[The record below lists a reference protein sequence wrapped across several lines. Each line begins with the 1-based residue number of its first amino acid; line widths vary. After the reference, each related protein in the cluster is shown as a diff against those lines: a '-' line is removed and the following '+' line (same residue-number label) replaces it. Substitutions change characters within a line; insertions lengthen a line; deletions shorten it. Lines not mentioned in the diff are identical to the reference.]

1 MASWADF
8 AAAEPE
14 LAADIRTLV
23 CQYGPGLGYLA
34 TVRPDGGPR
43 IHPVSPV
50 ITDAGLFCFVL
61 PSPKRHDLDRD
72 GRYSLHS
79 FPSTDADD
87 EAYLSGTATP
97 VTDPALTAHL
107 ATLMRAAAGVDWR
120 IYELSVS
127 VAMVVRHET
136 SKVSTR
142 TVWRDRARPVPKA
155 RENDPCT
162 KPLDSVQ

>member
-8 AAAEPE
+8 ATAEPT
-14 LAADIRTLV
+14 LATAIRTLV

-50 ITDAGLFCFVL
+50 ITDDGLFCFVL
-61 PSPKRHDLDRD
+61 ASPKRHDLDRD

-79 FPSTDADD
+79 FPSADSDD
-87 EAYLSGTATP
+87 EAYLSGRAAP
-97 VTDPALTAHL
+97 VTDAALVARL
-107 ATLMRAAAGVDWR
+107 ATTMRAAAGIDWR
-120 IYELSVS
+120 LYELTVD

-136 SKVSTR
+136 PTTSTR
-142 TVWRDRARPVPKA
+142 TVWKDRRTHTPRGRQNGPCAKA
-155 RENDPCT
+155 A
-162 KPLDSVQ
+162 DSVQ